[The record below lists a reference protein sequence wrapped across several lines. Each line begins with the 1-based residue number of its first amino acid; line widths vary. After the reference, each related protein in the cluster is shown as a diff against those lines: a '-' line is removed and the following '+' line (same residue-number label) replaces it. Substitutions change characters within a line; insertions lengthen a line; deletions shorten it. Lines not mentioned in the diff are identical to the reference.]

1 MEQKGFF
8 HQDKKV
14 LVADPDVLSFSVV
27 DHKMQ
32 FAGILISIATDMTL
46 IYNIIF
52 FLTHVILLL
61 LIIIIQCWPLT
72 VCGTLTPTKR
82 QWLW

>member
-8 HQDKKV
+8 YQDKKV

-32 FAGILISIATDMTL
+32 FAGILISIVTDMTP

-52 FLTHVILLL
+52 F

>member
-1 MEQKGFF
+1 MKHGGAKRIF

-32 FAGILISIATDMTL
+32 FAGILIIIVTDMTL
-46 IYNIIF
+46 IYNIIVF
-52 FLTHVILLL
+52 

>member
-1 MEQKGFF
+1 MGITRSRFQHGFDHDHDCGGNF
-8 HQDKKV
+8 YDADDNFNDLGQDKKV

-52 FLTHVILLL
+52 FLI
-61 LIIIIQCWPLT
+61 
-72 VCGTLTPTKR
+72 
-82 QWLW
+82 

>member
-8 HQDKKV
+8 YQDKKV

-32 FAGILISIATDMTL
+32 FAGILISIVTDMTL

-52 FLTHVILLL
+52 THV
-61 LIIIIQCWPLT
+61 IIIQCWPLT
-72 VCGTLTPTKR
+72 VCGTHTPTRR
-82 QWLW
+82 QSLW

>member
-1 MEQKGFF
+1 MPTRRIF

-32 FAGILISIATDMTL
+32 FAGILIIIVTD
-46 IYNIIF
+46 IIVF
-52 FLTHVILLL
+52 